1 MLPHDKFAALIV
13 NNAHDRNVRMP
24 TVHVIGAGISGLAC
38 ATRAALSGVDVALYE
53 AAGHAGGRA
62 RSFHDESLGCVID
75 NGNHL
80 LLGANESTRA
90 YLSDL
95 GAGDTIRE
103 IAPAAF
109 PFLDLKTGERWRV
122 RPGGGFLPTW
132 IFAADRR
139 IPGTKPRDYLKQVY
153 RLRRAGKQDTVLSA
167 VGAESILYDT
177 LWQPLCRAALNTDAS
192 EASAQLLW
200 TVVKETFMKGEVSC
214 RPWFFH
220 KGLSAALVTPALKHL
235 TEAGADVR
243 FKARLRGLRW
253 TDHRINSLYFPEGM
267 LRVAPE
273 DAVVL
278 ALPPE
283 ICNDIWP
290 DAKAPTD
297 SRAIV
302 NAHFKLDAPPSLP
315 WDSPFVGTLQSETHW
330 VFVRDNIVS
339 LTISAGDALAEKPN
353 WEIANILWAETAQVI
368 GNSAGRMPAWRII
381 KEKRATFA
389 QTPAQVNARP
399 QTDTAIRNLF
409 LAGDWTDT
417 GLPATIEG
425 SVRSGF
431 KAASKALQA
440 IRVAQSEAAE

>member
-1 MLPHDKFAALIV
+1 MS
-13 NNAHDRNVRMP
+13 

-38 ATRAALSGVDVALYE
+38 ATRAAISGVDVALYE

-90 YLSDL
+90 YLSDI
-95 GAGDTIRE
+95 GADEMIRE

-109 PFLDLKTGERWRV
+109 PFMDISTGERWRV
-122 RPGGGFLPTW
+122 RPGGGLLPAW
-132 IFAADRR
+132 IFSKDRR
-139 IPGTKPRDYLKQVY
+139 IPGTTTGQYLRQIY
-153 RLRRAGKQDTVLSA
+153 RLNRAGKTDTVLDT
-167 VGAESILYDT
+167 VGKDSVLYET
-177 LWQPLCRAALNTDAS
+177 LWQPLCQAALNTDAS
-192 EASAQLLW
+192 EASAHLMW
-200 TVVKETFMKGEVSC
+200 IVMRETFMKGEEAC

-220 KGLSAALVTPALKHL
+220 KGLSAALVNPAIKFLR
-235 TEAGADVR
+235 EQNAEIR

-253 TDHRINSLYFPEGM
+253 ADHKITALYFPEGM
-267 LRVAPE
+267 LRLAPD

-278 ALPPE
+278 AVPPDV
-283 ICNDIWP
+283 CNDIWP
-290 DAKAPTD
+290 EASAPTE

-302 NAHFKLDAPPSLP
+302 NAHYRLEKPVSLP
-315 WDSPFVGTLQSETHW
+315 WEAPFIGLIGGETHW
-330 VFVRDNIVS
+330 IFVRDNILS

-353 WEIANILWAETAQVI
+353 WEIANLLWMEVAKVI
-368 GNSAGRMPAWRII
+368 GSSAGRIPAWRII
-381 KEKRATFA
+381 KERRATFA
-389 QTPAQVNARP
+389 QTPAQVNSRVS
-399 QTDTAIRNLF
+399 TDTSIRNLF

-431 KAASKALQA
+431 KAASHAVES
-440 IRVAQSEAAE
+440 IRNARAELND

>member
-1 MLPHDKFAALIV
+1 MA
-13 NNAHDRNVRMP
+13 

-95 GAGDTIRE
+95 DASEMIQE
-103 IAPAAF
+103 VAPAAF
-109 PFLDLKTGERWRV
+109 PFMDLATGERWRV
-122 RPGGGFLPTW
+122 RPGGGLLPTW
-132 IFAADRR
+132 IFSKDRR
-139 IPGTKPRDYLKQVY
+139 IPGTTTGDYLKQVY
-153 RLRRAGKQDTVLSA
+153 RLNRAGKSDTVLAA
-167 VGAESILYDT
+167 VGKESLLYET
-177 LWQPLCRAALNTDAS
+177 LWQPLCRAALNTDAA

-200 TVVKETFMKGEVSC
+200 LVVRETFMKGEEAC

-220 KGLSAALVTPALKHL
+220 KGLSPALVAPAIKFLRDQ
-235 TEAGADVR
+235 GAEVR

-253 TDHRINSLYFPEGM
+253 ADHKVTSLYFPEGM
-267 LRVAPE
+267 LRVEPE

-278 ALPPE
+278 AVPPE

-290 DAKAPTD
+290 EAQAPTD
-297 SRAIV
+297 SRTIV
-302 NAHFKLDAPPSLP
+302 NAHYRMDKPVTLP
-315 WDSPFVGTLQSETHW
+315 WDGPFIGLVGSETHW

-339 LTISAGDALAEKPN
+339 LTISAGDALADKPN
-353 WEIANILWAETAQVI
+353 WEIANQLWSEVAKVI
-368 GNSAGRMPAWRII
+368 GSSAGRMPAWRII
-381 KEKRATFA
+381 KERRATFA
-389 QTPAQVNARP
+389 QTPAQVNTRTG
-399 QTDTAIRNLF
+399 TDTSIRNLF

-431 KAASKALQA
+431 KAASHALESIRNAKA
-440 IRVAQSEAAE
+440 EAED

>member
-1 MLPHDKFAALIV
+1 MVPREKFRALTRV
-13 NNAHDRNVRMP
+13 RKDRMA
-24 TVHVIGAGISGLAC
+24 TIHVIGAGISGLAC
-38 ATRAALSGVDVALYE
+38 ATRAALSGVNVALYE

-90 YLSDL
+90 YLSDMNAL
-95 GAGDTIRE
+95 DMISE

-109 PFLDLKTGERWRV
+109 PFVDLKSGERWRV
-122 RPGGGFLPTW
+122 RPGGGILPTW
-132 IFAADRR
+132 ILTADRR
-139 IPGTKPRDYLKQVY
+139 IPGTSASDYLKQVY
-153 RLRRAGKQDTVLSA
+153 RLNRAGKQDTVLSA
-167 VGAESILYDT
+167 VRSESILYET

-200 TVVKETFMKGEVSC
+200 LVVRETFMKGEAAC
-214 RPWFFH
+214 RPCFFH
-220 KGLSAALVTPALKHL
+220 KGLSPALVNPALKQL
-235 TEAGADVR
+235 TDIKADVR

-253 TDHRINSLYFPEGM
+253 ADHQITSLYFPEGM
-267 LRVAPE
+267 LRVEPE

-278 ALPPE
+278 ALPPK

-290 DAKAPTD
+290 EAKAPAE
-297 SRAIV
+297 SRTIV
-302 NAHFKLDAPPSLP
+302 NAHFRMDKPVSLP
-315 WDSPFVGTLQSETHW
+315 WDSPFIGVIGSETHW
-330 VFVRDNIVS
+330 VFARDNIVS
-339 LTISAGDALAEKPN
+339 LTISAGDALADKPN
-353 WEIANILWAETAQVI
+353 LEIANILWAETAQVI
-368 GNSAGRMPAWRII
+368 GSAAGRMPAWRII
-381 KEKRATFA
+381 KERRATFA

-399 QTDTAIRNLF
+399 ATNTSIKNLF

-431 KAASKALQA
+431 KAASNALGA
-440 IRVAQSEAAE
+440 IQTAQTKSAE

>member
-1 MLPHDKFAALIV
+1 MA
-13 NNAHDRNVRMP
+13 

-38 ATRAALSGVDVALYE
+38 ATRAVLSGVNVALYE

-90 YLSDL
+90 YLSDIN
-95 GAGDTIRE
+95 ADDMIRE

-109 PFLDLKTGERWRV
+109 PFMDLKTGERWRL
-122 RPGGGFLPTW
+122 RPGGGLLPTW
-132 IFAADRR
+132 IMSADRR
-139 IPGTKPRDYLKQVY
+139 IPDTSTGEYLKQVF
-153 RLRRAGKQDTVLSA
+153 RLSRAGKQDTVLSA
-167 VGAESILYDT
+167 VGSESRLYDM
-177 LWQPLCRAALNTDAS
+177 LWQPLSRAALNTDAS
-192 EASAQLLW
+192 EGSARLLW
-200 TVVKETFMKGEVSC
+200 TVVRETFMKGEAAC

-220 KGLSAALVTPALKHL
+220 KGLSPALVNPALKLL
-235 TEAGADVR
+235 TENDADVR

-253 TDHRINSLYFPEGM
+253 ADHRINALSFPEGT
-267 LRVAPE
+267 LRVAPD

-283 ICNDIWP
+283 TCNDIWP
-290 DAKAPTD
+290 EANAPTNA
-297 SRAIV
+297 RPIV
-302 NAHFKLDAPPSLP
+302 NAHFRMDKPVSLP
-315 WDSPFVGTLQSETHW
+315 WESPFAGLVESETHW
-330 VFVRDNIVS
+330 IFVRDNIVS
-339 LTISAGDALAEKPN
+339 LTVSAGDALADKPN
-353 WEIANILWAETAQVI
+353 WEIANLLWAEAAKVI
-368 GNSAGRMPAWRII
+368 GSSAGRLPAWRII
-381 KEKRATFA
+381 KERRATFA

-399 QTDTAIRNLF
+399 GTATTIKNLF

-431 KAASKALQA
+431 KAASSAVGAIQTAQA
-440 IRVAQSEAAE
+440 EAVE

>member
-1 MLPHDKFAALIV
+1 MA
-13 NNAHDRNVRMP
+13 

-38 ATRAALSGVDVALYE
+38 ASRAALSGVDVALYE

-80 LLGANESTRA
+80 LLGANESTLA
-90 YLSDL
+90 YLSDIN
-95 GAGDTIRE
+95 ADDMIRE

-109 PFLDLKTGERWRV
+109 PFIDLKTGERWRV
-122 RPGGGFLPTW
+122 RPGGGLLPTW
-132 IFAADRR
+132 IMSADRR
-139 IPGTKPRDYLKQVY
+139 IPGTSTGDYLKQVY
-153 RLRRAGKQDTVLSA
+153 RLSRAGKQDTVLAA
-167 VGAESILYDT
+167 VGSESRLYEM
-177 LWQPLCRAALNTDAS
+177 LWQPLSRAALNTDAS
-192 EASAQLLW
+192 EGSAQLLW
-200 TVVKETFMKGEVSC
+200 TVVRETFLKGEAAC

-220 KGLSAALVTPALKHL
+220 KGLSPALVTPALKLL
-235 TEAGADVR
+235 TESGAEVR

-253 TDHRINSLYFPEGM
+253 ADHRVNALSFPEGT

-278 ALPPE
+278 ALPPD

-290 DAKAPTD
+290 EAKAPTVA
-297 SRAIV
+297 RPIV
-302 NAHFKLDAPPSLP
+302 NAHFRMDKPVSLP
-315 WDSPFVGTLQSETHW
+315 WESPFVGVVESETHW

-339 LTISAGDALAEKPN
+339 LTISAGDALADKPN
-353 WEIANILWAETAQVI
+353 WEIANLLWAEAAKVI
-368 GNSAGRMPAWRII
+368 GSSAGRLPAWRII
-381 KEKRATFA
+381 KERRATFA
-389 QTPAQVNARP
+389 QTPAQVNERP
-399 QTDTAIRNLF
+399 GTGTSVRNLF

-431 KAASKALQA
+431 KAASSALTAIQKAQA
-440 IRVAQSEAAE
+440 EAVE